1 MGLQYS
7 KVFQRCTNHLY
18 KLAPIFARNVQIR
31 EVATIKLYQ
40 EQKFARN
47 VQIREVATIKL
58 YQEQKYASYCIWCNR
73 KSKNR
78 KSISKHEQMVAHW
91 RVRLTAAELQELAD
105 NLNLD
110 ESDVDDNIL
119 CDTEEDEDD
128 CGVNEQ
134 GLGTYHNQIL
144 GTESEDDQ
152 ANESSDDDLP
162 LINLLPSGK
171 KNT

>member
-18 KLAPIFARNVQIR
+18 KLAPI
-31 EVATIKLYQ
+31 
-40 EQKFARN
+40 FARN

-91 RVRLTAAELQELAD
+91 RG
-105 NLNLD
+105 
-110 ESDVDDNIL
+110 IK
-119 CDTEEDEDD
+119 
-128 CGVNEQ
+128 
-134 GLGTYHNQIL
+134 
-144 GTESEDDQ
+144 
-152 ANESSDDDLP
+152 
-162 LINLLPSGK
+162 INVKSK
-171 KNT
+171 ENNTLHDKFFFH